1 MIKILTSLT
10 AITASAAMAG
20 AQPLPAPPTEKFT
33 PIEETTCDAK
43 VLQVYFQA
51 GESDL
56 NSASKALLQAAQAQL
71 DGCILGP
78 VSLQASAADAATRGQ
93 AETLAEARLDAVAT
107 ALETY
112 ELTGTRL
119 NATYEPSRVEGSLN
133 VPMTRSVE
141 VHLSAWAPHIG

>member
-1 MIKILTSLT
+1 MIKILTSLI

-33 PIEETTCDAK
+33 PVEQTVCDAK

-56 NSASKALLQAAQAQL
+56 NAASKALLQAAQVQL

-78 VSLQASAADAATRGQ
+78 VSLQASASDAASHGQ

-107 ALETY
+107 ALETF

-119 NATYEPSRVEGSLN
+119 NAVYEPSGAESPLD

-141 VHLSAWAPHIG
+141 VRLSAWAPHIG